1 MKISIKEMSLVG
13 LFTAL
18 TAVGAFISLPLGPVP
33 ITLQTLFVLLGGIIL
48 GPKLASLSQV
58 LYLLLGLV
66 GIPIFSGFTGGLQAI
81 LKPSFGFIISFI
93 VASFVVGKITLQLTQ
108 QKSDLK
114 PKISQLL
121 IATSIGTMVTYLIG
135 LPYMYYILNYVMNM
149 GLSFYEIL
157 KIGCLLFIPGDI
169 LKIIVS
175 SIVGTK
181 LLPILNISNNK

>member
-33 ITLQTLFVLLGGIIL
+33 ITLQTLFVLLGGLIL

-58 LYLLLGLV
+58 LYLLIGLA
-66 GIPIFSGFTGGLQAI
+66 GIPVFSGFTGGLQTI

-93 VASFVVGKITLQLTQ
+93 IASFVVGKVSSLIEAHDSKTTITRC
-108 QKSDLK
+108 
-114 PKISQLL
+114 L
-121 IATSIGTMVTYLIG
+121 IASSLGTIITYLIG
-135 LPYMYYILNYVMNM
+135 LPYMYFIMNYVMNM
-149 GLSFYEIL
+149 GLSFYEVL

-175 SIVGTK
+175 AIVGTK
-181 LLPILNISNNK
+181 LLPIVKGLHQ